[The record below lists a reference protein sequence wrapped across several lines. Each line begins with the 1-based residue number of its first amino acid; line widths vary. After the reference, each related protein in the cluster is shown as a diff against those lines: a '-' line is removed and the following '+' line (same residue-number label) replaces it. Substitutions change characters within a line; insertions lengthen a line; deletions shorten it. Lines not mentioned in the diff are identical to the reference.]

1 MSHLSF
7 EQISDLAERA
17 PGAEDREP
25 HLAECG
31 ECRETLRRVRALVA
45 AAHALPR
52 DVAPDPSLWPELR
65 ERVRR
70 TPRHPRRLWAT
81 RIAGL
86 AAAAV
91 IIFVAG
97 VLVLTPRG
105 TGKAKGARLP
115 TPDAAAQTRLVSH
128 VQGNYQATL
137 DELRG
142 TLDAQRA
149 TLSPST
155 VQVVE
160 RSLATIDSAIAEAR
174 AALAADPANEALLR
188 ILSAHYE
195 RKVELLQR
203 ATELSSS

>member
-1 MSHLSF
+1 MTHMTF

-25 HLAECG
+25 HLAQCA

-52 DVAPDPSLWPELR
+52 DIAPDPEVWTRLR
-65 ERVRR
+65 ERVRHAPKR
-70 TPRHPRRLWAT
+70 PRRRWAT
-81 RIAGL
+81 RIAGF

-91 IIFVAG
+91 IVFVAG

-105 TGKAKGARLP
+105 QDARVKGKVP
-115 TPDAAAQTRLVSH
+115 TPDAAAQTRLVANIDA
-128 VQGNYQATL
+128 NYAPTVEQLRQAL
-137 DELRG
+137 DER
-142 TLDAQRA
+142 RA
-149 TLSPST
+149 TLAPST
-155 VQVVE
+155 VRVVE

-174 AALAADPANEALLR
+174 TALAADPANQTLVQ

-195 RKVELLQR
+195 RKVDLLQR
-203 ATELSSS
+203 ATESSS